1 MRVLW
6 VAVAAAALVG
16 AQLAGAYTLGF
27 VASGSMEPTLPK
39 GSLFLAFAGEAQ
51 VGDIVVF
58 EAQGTRIV
66 HRVVDVREGR
76 LVTQGDA
83 NLDDDVALVGMIDP
97 AEVQVVPALGGQPL
111 AIHASLLRPSLLAG
125 LQVGMLAIGVS
136 GLLAARSQEARPG
149 LLRHLRPHHVVAF
162 AALALLAT
170 APLHIDAAEANGL
183 LGVRAS
189 VVPIVAHVTA
199 GHEESVLH
207 IAPLQE
213 ATMDASGD
221 VAVRSAPDLPGAG
234 VLLHY
239 GTVVGILPA
248 VALLSAFAIGL
259 RYCGW

>member
-27 VASGSMEPTLPK
+27 VASESMEPTLPK
-39 GSLFLAFAGEAQ
+39 GSLFLAFAGKAQ
-51 VGDIVVF
+51 VGDVVVF

-83 NLDDDVALVGMIDP
+83 NLDDDVALVGTVD
-97 AEVQVVPALGGQPL
+97 AADVQVVPALGGQPL
-111 AIHASLLRPSLLAG
+111 ALHASLLRPSLLAG
-125 LQVGMLAIGVS
+125 LQVAMLAIGVS
-136 GLLAARSQEARPG
+136 GLLASRTQETRLG

-162 AALALLAT
+162 AALALLLT
-170 APLHIDAAEANGL
+170 SPLHIDSAEANGL

-199 GHEESVLH
+199 AAEQTVLYV
-207 IAPLQE
+207 APLQE
-213 ATMDASGD
+213 ATMDAVGD
-221 VAVRSAPDLPGAG
+221 VTVRSAPDLPGAG
-234 VLLHY
+234 WLLQH
-239 GTVVGILPA
+239 GAFAGNLPA
-248 VALLSAFAIGL
+248 VALLGALALGL
-259 RYCGW
+259 RFWGW

>member
-66 HRVVDVREGR
+66 HRVVAVRDGR

-83 NLDDDVALVGMIDP
+83 NLDDDVALVGTLDP
-97 AEVQVVPALGGQPL
+97 GGVQIVPVLGGQPV
-111 AIHASLLRPSLLAG
+111 AIHAALLRPSLLAG
-125 LQVGMLAIGVS
+125 LQVAMLAIGVS
-136 GLLAARSQEARPG
+136 GLLTSRSQATRIG

-170 APLHIDAAEANGL
+170 GPLHIDVAQANGL

-189 VVPIVAHVTA
+189 VVPIVAHVQA
-199 GHEESVLH
+199 AAEQSVLH
-207 IAPLQE
+207 IAPLRE
-213 ATMDASGD
+213 ATLDVVGD
-221 VAVRSAPDLPGAG
+221 VTVRSAPDLPGAG
-234 VLLHY
+234 WLLQY
-239 GTVVGILPA
+239 GSVAGSLPA
-248 VALLSAFAIGL
+248 VALLAAFALGL
-259 RYCGW
+259 RLWGW